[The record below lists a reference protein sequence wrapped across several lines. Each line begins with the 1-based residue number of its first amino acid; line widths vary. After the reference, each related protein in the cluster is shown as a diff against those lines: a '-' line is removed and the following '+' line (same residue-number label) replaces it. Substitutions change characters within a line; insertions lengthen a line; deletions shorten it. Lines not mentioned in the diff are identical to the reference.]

1 MIRSMV
7 RSTLLTGAWYKSML
21 AGTYVRLAVAGYAA
35 MGQFS
40 NGVQNGAIDK
50 ILFAN
55 DTISTLAVGASL
67 ARYVASGFSNSGVAG
82 YLAGGGSFAVRQTT
96 VDKFAFPADTRTTLG
111 TGLSVATGGPMGF
124 ANSGVAGYS
133 AGGETPTYVTTVDK
147 FAFPADTRTTLGT
160 GLSGVRAFG
169 ATAENT
175 LVAGYYGGG
184 DANGSQASNVDKFT
198 FPSDTRST
206 LASGLVAGSWYSS
219 VGLSNDAVAIYFQD
233 NASTTMTKYAMP
245 TDTRSSFTTGAA
257 QNFGS
262 CQSNSGL
269 AGYISGGGSPLTN
282 AVQKLN
288 YTNDSR
294 STLAATLSF
303 SANGQAGMSNQGAF

>member
-1 MIRSMV
+1 MLIPFGILSA
-7 RSTLLTGAWYKSML
+7 SAGAVVSRV
-21 AGTYVRLAVAGYAA
+21 GIAGYAA

-40 NGVQNGAIDK
+40 NGVQNGAVDK

-55 DTISTLAVGASL
+55 DTVSTLATGASL

-82 YLAGGGSFAVRQTT
+82 YLAGGGNSAIRRTT
-96 VDKFAFPADTRTTLG
+96 VYKFAFPADTRTTLG
-111 TGLSVATGGPMGF
+111 TGLSTATGGPMGF

-147 FAFPADTRTTLGT
+147 FAFPGDTRSTLGT

-184 DANGSQASNVDKFT
+184 DANGSQATNVDKFA

-206 LASGLVAGSWYSS
+206 LASGLVAGAWYGS
-219 VGLSNDAVAIYFQD
+219 VGFSNDAVAIYFQD

-262 CQSNSGL
+262 CQSNAGL
-269 AGYISGGGSPLTN
+269 AGYISGGGSPLTT
-282 AVQKLN
+282 AIQKIS
-288 YTNDSR
+288 YSNDSR
-294 STLAATLSF
+294 STLSATLSF
-303 SANGQAGMSNQGAF
+303 STNGQAPMSNQGVF